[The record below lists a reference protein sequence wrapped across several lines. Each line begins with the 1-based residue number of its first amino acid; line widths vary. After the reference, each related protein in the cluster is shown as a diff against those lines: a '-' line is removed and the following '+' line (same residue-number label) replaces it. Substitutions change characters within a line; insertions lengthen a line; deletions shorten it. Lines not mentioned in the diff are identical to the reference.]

1 MRGRCNLKDPPGS
14 GLCALL
20 QEERSAE
27 TDQESVRDGGGR
39 QNKRSRCSV
48 YGGEKVYVG
57 VRVRK
62 PVKDLLKTI
71 RLSQGQDKPDLKA
84 EWIFFPTGNLQRART
99 RSRNKVIKVS
109 IHPSCSYGK
118 LLEYLD
124 VNVVLVQCSMK
135 SQEELA
141 ILIEVLE
148 EDLRNNSFPFSSQNP
163 PTASFLENPESS
175 ASGHGDEYDE
185 IIPSPD
191 SYMSYSL
198 GIAEHHLPSD
208 RSFASFQPSSDESGD
223 MWFEPQDKQWDQNS
237 CDFFWTQLQ
246 KEESQLRATSD
257 AELLATD
264 GHGRT
269 LLHEVVCIGK
279 RALAYAIAKR
289 MVALNSLDLKD
300 TEGMVKLKS
309 ENIVQ
314 KLIPFIPKQIHEKDL
329 LHAQPSIFSSSIISL
344 DVLKQALMDGVYV
357 DVDATDNSGM
367 SVLQCAAAALKA
379 SVSAGESFSQDHSR
393 LRTLRQQHMVETLEC
408 LLQIDSYLHTT
419 AALSVTGEPEY
430 AAQSWLH
437 SQHARPAGL
446 FETPTVMF

>member
-71 RLSQGQDKPDLKA
+71 RLSQGQDKPDLK
-84 EWIFFPTGNLQRART
+84 ERGRKGKSGNLQRART
-99 RSRNKVIKVS
+99 RSRNKVIK
-109 IHPSCSYGK
+109 
-118 LLEYLD
+118 
-124 VNVVLVQCSMK
+124 CSMK

-300 TEGMVKLKS
+300 TEGMTALLYAAKHNQHLMVADLIHLGANINERNNSGKS
-309 ENIVQ
+309 CLHLSAENGYIRI
-314 KLIPFIPKQIHEKDL
+314 LE
-329 LHAQPSIFSSSIISL
+329 
-344 DVLKQALMDGVYV
+344 VLKQALMDGVYV

-419 AALSVTGEPEY
+419 AALSVTGTDSFLSLSDSQIT
-430 AAQSWLH
+430 AFKTHSFLSWFGQS
-437 SQHARPAGL
+437 SGL
-446 FETPTVMF
+446 TS

>member
-27 TDQESVRDGGGR
+27 TDQESVRDGGGG

-71 RLSQGQDKPDLKA
+71 RLSQGQDKPDLK
-84 EWIFFPTGNLQRART
+84 ERGRKGKSGNLQRART
-99 RSRNKVIKVS
+99 RSRNKVIK
-109 IHPSCSYGK
+109 
-118 LLEYLD
+118 
-124 VNVVLVQCSMK
+124 CSMK

-175 ASGHGDEYDE
+175 PSGHGDEYDE

-208 RSFASFQPSSDESGD
+208 CSFASFQPSSDESGD

-300 TEGMVKLKS
+300 TEGMTALLYAAKHNQHLMVADLIHLGANINERNNSGKS
-309 ENIVQ
+309 CLHLSAENGYIRI
-314 KLIPFIPKQIHEKDL
+314 LE
-329 LHAQPSIFSSSIISL
+329 
-344 DVLKQALMDGVYV
+344 VLKQALMDGVYV

>member
-71 RLSQGQDKPDLKA
+71 RLSQGQDKPDLK
-84 EWIFFPTGNLQRART
+84 ERGRKGKSGNLQRART
-99 RSRNKVIKVS
+99 RSRNKVIK
-109 IHPSCSYGK
+109 
-118 LLEYLD
+118 
-124 VNVVLVQCSMK
+124 CSMK

-300 TEGMVKLKS
+300 TEGMTALLYAAKHNQHLMVADLIHLGANINERNNSGKS
-309 ENIVQ
+309 CLHLSAENGYIRI
-314 KLIPFIPKQIHEKDL
+314 LE
-329 LHAQPSIFSSSIISL
+329 
-344 DVLKQALMDGVYV
+344 VLKQALMDGVYV

>member
-71 RLSQGQDKPDLKA
+71 RLSQGQDKPDLK
-84 EWIFFPTGNLQRART
+84 ERGRKGKSGNLQRART
-99 RSRNKVIKVS
+99 RSRNKVIK
-109 IHPSCSYGK
+109 
-118 LLEYLD
+118 
-124 VNVVLVQCSMK
+124 CSMK

-175 ASGHGDEYDE
+175 AS
-185 IIPSPD
+185 
-191 SYMSYSL
+191 
-198 GIAEHHLPSD
+198 EHHLPSD

-300 TEGMVKLKS
+300 TEGMTALLYAAKHNQHLMVADLIHLGANINERNNSGKS
-309 ENIVQ
+309 CLHLSAENGYIRI
-314 KLIPFIPKQIHEKDL
+314 LE
-329 LHAQPSIFSSSIISL
+329 
-344 DVLKQALMDGVYV
+344 VLKQALMDGVYV